1 MAEAELIARA
11 IHADYL
17 RRGKVDGSLPE
28 DDPSLRAWEE
38 LDESLRASD
47 RDQAGD
53 IGRKLASIGCAAV
66 PAEQARSEPVQFE
79 PGEIEMLARLEHARW
94 VEERL
99 RQGWRPGPRRDVA
112 ERRSPYLVPWEELSE
127 KVRDLDRDSVRAI
140 PRLLAEVGLL
150 IVRRP
155 GSRER

>member
-1 MAEAELIARA
+1 L
-11 IHADYL
+11 
-17 RRGKVDGSLPE
+17 LPK

-38 LDESLRASD
+38 LDESLRVSN

-53 IGRKLASIGCAAV
+53 IGRKLAAIGCEAV
-66 PAEQARSEPVQFE
+66 PAEQASEPVQFE

-99 RQGWRPGPRRDVA
+99 GQGWRPGSRRDVA
-112 ERRSPYLVPWEELSE
+112 EKRSPYLVPWEELSE
-127 KVRDLDRDSVRAI
+127 NVRDLDRDSVRAI
-140 PRLLAEVGLL
+140 PRLLGEAGLL
-150 IVRRP
+150 VVRRP